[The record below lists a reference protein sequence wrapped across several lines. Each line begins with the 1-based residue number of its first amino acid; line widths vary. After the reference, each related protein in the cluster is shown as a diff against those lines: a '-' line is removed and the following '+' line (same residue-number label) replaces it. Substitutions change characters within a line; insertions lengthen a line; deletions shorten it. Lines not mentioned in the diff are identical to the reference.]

1 MLRLFYEVQRNF
13 QLKLSEKAQGMVEY
27 AIVIAFI
34 AVIAAAV
41 FMGEGSWSYLHTVET
56 TYEKASDAVSQVRVP

>member
-1 MLRLFYEVQRNF
+1 
-13 QLKLSEKAQGMVEY
+13 MVEY

-41 FMGEGSWSYLHTVET
+41 FMGEGSWSYLHTVES
-56 TYEKASDAVSQVRVP
+56 TYDKASEAVSQVRVP